1 MHLAINVSVMSYSLP
16 TIRSRDFVSDLMKT
30 TEEIFVPLFG
40 EGYQNGNLSSSTSF
54 QEEDSKFWLELS
66 MPGFCKKDVDLRLK
80 DDTLTLEAQREAR
93 GGEKLKV
100 SKRYYLPK
108 GVEISKLSASL
119 KNGILLIEL
128 PKVKEATP
136 VSITI
141 E

>member
-1 MHLAINVSVMSYSLP
+1 MSPFSGKV
-16 TIRSRDFVSDLMKT
+16 IKT
-30 TEEIFVPLFG
+30 ETFPPVQAFR
-40 EGYQNGNLSSSTSF
+40 
-54 QEEDSKFWLELS
+54 
-66 MPGFCKKDVDLRLK
+66 KKTVNSGRVK

-136 VSITI
+136 VSIAI